1 VFGRSKRNYTG
12 KTAGVGRR
20 RIDSQLGR
28 LERGKVHAQITRWI
42 IAYLGII
49 AADSFLGLTRK
60 KNFLSSVI
68 TLKQG
73 CHSSFVFSSK
83 EVKMKTRRLALCLL
97 LVAVACMLPG
107 GSSILAAD
115 LVSMLTQ
122 NLGVTPQQ
130 AQGGAGAIFDYA
142 KGKLSSGDFSKVAA
156 AVPGM
161 DSLLSAA
168 PATGGA
174 ASSLTKLPGSAGSL
188 GGLSSLAEPFSKLG
202 MNPDMV
208 GKFVPEILS
217 YVKSS
222 GGDGVMKILQG
233 VLM

>member
-1 VFGRSKRNYTG
+1 
-12 KTAGVGRR
+12 
-20 RIDSQLGR
+20 
-28 LERGKVHAQITRWI
+28 
-42 IAYLGII
+42 
-49 AADSFLGLTRK
+49 
-60 KNFLSSVI
+60 
-68 TLKQG
+68 
-73 CHSSFVFSSK
+73 
-83 EVKMKTRRLALCLL
+83 MKTRGLVVCLL
-97 LVAVACMLPG
+97 LVAVAGMLVG
-107 GSSILAAD
+107 GSSVRAAD

-130 AQGGAGAIFDYA
+130 AQGGAGAIFGYA
-142 KGKLSSGDFSKVAA
+142 KGKLSAGDFSQVAA

-168 PATGGA
+168 PATTA
-174 ASSLTKLPGSAGSL
+174 SASSLTKLPGGAGSL

-217 YVKSS
+217 FVKSS

-233 VLM
+233 ALM